1 MTEDIILSV
10 TAGFIQSSQ
19 SNLKLALQVER
30 AMPYVREHFVRA
42 ILEAIEKCFPRSE
55 WTIDRSGIQDVMAKN
70 AGLSLRSSAWSKY
83 QAKAS
88 IWLSSDKP
96 DWKNVWF
103 GLYFTGRSWR
113 KFESVEQTMA
123 PLTNSGYAVD
133 EADKDAPGVFKY
145 FDRELRDWSEEQF
158 LARILEDGPDRIA
171 SEISSELKEI
181 DEFVRSLPRARR
193 ARKHRPGA

>member
-1 MTEDIILSV
+1 
-10 TAGFIQSSQ
+10 
-19 SNLKLALQVER
+19 
-30 AMPYVREHFVRA
+30 MPYVREHFVRA
-42 ILEAIEKCFPRSE
+42 MLEAVEKCFPQSE
-55 WTIDRSGIQDVMAKN
+55 WTIDRSCIQHVMAKN

-88 IWLSSDKP
+88 IWLGSDEP
-96 DWKNVWF
+96 DWKHVWC
-103 GLYFTGRSWR
+103 GLYFTGQSWR
-113 KFESVEQTMA
+113 KFQSVEQTMA
-123 PLTNSGYAVD
+123 PLTNSGYTVD

-171 SEISSELKEI
+171 SEISAELIKI
-181 DEFVRSLPRARR
+181 DEFVRSLLRARR